1 MPHRRLLLLF
11 VLVLMA
17 AGGLAMGLGRPEI
30 ACLCW
35 AAAAL
40 PVAALVA
47 RDTLRTL
54 AGGALGVDI
63 IALVAI
69 GAALAMGES
78 FTAALIAL
86 MVAGGSALEEFA
98 QGRARRE
105 LTALVSRVPRV
116 AHRQEGATVT
126 DIAVAAI
133 AAGDL
138 LLVKPGETL
147 PVDGTIAGAAATLD
161 ESALTGEPLPVTRAA
176 GETARSGVVN
186 AGGPFALRAAAT
198 AENSTYAAVVRLV
211 QQAEGERP
219 PMIRLADRWALW
231 FLPFTLAVA
240 GLAWLLSGSAER
252 ALAVLVVATPC
263 PLILA
268 APVALVCGI
277 SRAARHGVIVKGG
290 GALERLARVRT
301 ALFDKT
307 GTLTSGTPRLAGVE
321 PLPGFTADDVLRLA
335 ASLDQMSQHVVA
347 AAIVAAAGHAGLA
360 LSLPDDVEEIPGG
373 GLSGRVDG
381 RRVVVGSAGL
391 LAAAGLPPP
400 ARGAAA
406 RRAAAAASASWVA
419 IDGVVAGAL
428 LLADRIRPEAPRAI
442 RALRA
447 AGIARV
453 VMVTGD
459 RADAAAAVGAALG
472 LDEVHADL
480 APADKIAVVRRERS
494 HGATLMVGDGINDA
508 PALAAADVGV
518 AMGARGAAAAAEA
531 TDVVLLVDRIDRI
544 AAAITAARRARVIAL
559 QSIAA
564 GMGLSALAMAA
575 AAFGF
580 LPPVAGAILQEA
592 IDIAVILNALRVLA
606 GDRPPPPLPATA
618 GVPAIL
624 QDHARMRAL
633 VERMRRTADQLHVP
647 GPIPTEELR
656 AISASLRTLLLP
668 HQQAEERHTF
678 PELARRLGGRDPL
691 GAMTRMH
698 EEITHHTARF
708 TALVDHLDHHAADS
722 EAREARRLLYVLD
735 AVIALHLAAEEE
747 LLSQVQDLPPPDPA
761 GVHNAPV
768 AP

>member
-531 TDVVLLVDRIDRI
+531 VDVVLLVDRIDRI
-544 AAAITAARRARVIAL
+544 AAA
-559 QSIAA
+559 
-564 GMGLSALAMAA
+564 
-575 AAFGF
+575 
-580 LPPVAGAILQEA
+580 
-592 IDIAVILNALRVLA
+592 
-606 GDRPPPPLPATA
+606 
-618 GVPAIL
+618 
-624 QDHARMRAL
+624 
-633 VERMRRTADQLHVP
+633 
-647 GPIPTEELR
+647 
-656 AISASLRTLLLP
+656 
-668 HQQAEERHTF
+668 
-678 PELARRLGGRDPL
+678 
-691 GAMTRMH
+691 
-698 EEITHHTARF
+698 
-708 TALVDHLDHHAADS
+708 
-722 EAREARRLLYVLD
+722 
-735 AVIALHLAAEEE
+735 
-747 LLSQVQDLPPPDPA
+747 
-761 GVHNAPV
+761 
-768 AP
+768 